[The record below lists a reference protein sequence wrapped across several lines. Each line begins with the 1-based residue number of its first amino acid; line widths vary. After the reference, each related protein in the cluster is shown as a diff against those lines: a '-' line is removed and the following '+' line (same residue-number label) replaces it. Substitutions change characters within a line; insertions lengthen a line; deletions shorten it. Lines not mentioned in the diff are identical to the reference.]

1 MTITGGRHMLLTTFR
16 RNGVG
21 VASPVWTVPVSDGR
35 VGMWTAAGT
44 GKCKRLR
51 NDPRVTIQ
59 ACTAR
64 GKPRGDDPVLAGT
77 AEIVQAGPL
86 FEEVQGKIRAKY
98 GWMIPVVKRVSR
110 LQRRLKADQSFG
122 DTVVLITLAG
132 ASQGAGGTTGRSQ
145 DQGQGREG

>member
-1 MTITGGRHMLLTTFR
+1 MTITITGGRHMLLTTFR

-21 VASPVWTVPVSDGR
+21 VATPVWTVPVSDGR

-44 GKCKRLR
+44 GKYKRLC

-59 ACTAR
+59 SCTAR
-64 GKPRGDDPVLAGT
+64 GKPRVDDPVLAGA

-86 FEEVQGKIRAKY
+86 FEEVRGKIRAKY

-110 LQRRLKADQSFG
+110 LQGRLKAGQSFG
-122 DTVVLITLAG
+122 DTVVLITLTA
-132 ASQGAGGTTGRSQ
+132 AM
-145 DQGQGREG
+145 